1 MTNTVETAIDSFLS
15 FKLGDEL
22 FAANV
27 AKVLEILELA
37 KITKVPKSP
46 EYMRGVINLR
56 GNVLPVVDTRIKFR
70 MPVTKDTVNTCIVVL
85 DINMEGESLMVG
97 ILVDS
102 VQEVLEL
109 QDDEIKP
116 PPSIG
121 SRYKSDF
128 IQGMVKKEEE
138 FIMILNI
145 DAVLSSEE
153 ISSILRET
161 KDEIAKIDGEEPE
174 EGKPKRKTTKKN

>member
-56 GNVLPVVDTRIKFR
+56 GNVLPVVDTRIKFG

-174 EGKPKRKTTKKN
+174 EGKPKRKTTKKS